1 MDATVG
7 ALAAQLDGEV
17 LGDAELKI
25 QAVDSLGNADSAT
38 LSFVGGDSKLKAL
51 TGCKAGAILISSSH
65 IEELT
70 PELREQFTF
79 IVVEDSLDALSLI
92 HI

>member
-25 QAVDSLGNADSAT
+25 LAVDSLEKSDSIPVTSISAT
-38 LSFVGGDSKLKAL
+38 RR
-51 TGCKAGAILISSSH
+51 TAGNVWLC
-65 IEELT
+65 
-70 PELREQFTF
+70 
-79 IVVEDSLDALSLI
+79 
-92 HI
+92 